1 MIIIIII
8 IMITT
13 FVIILTILTIVIIII
28 IIIICLGW
36 PSAGLLLNSY
46 DQHNL
51 TGMVANVLDPTVM
64 EIRETVGEL
73 IKTSS

>member
-1 MIIIIII
+1 MGGAGHRACIGLDWPS
-8 IMITT
+8 
-13 FVIILTILTIVIIII
+13 VQLLR
-28 IIIICLGW
+28 W
-36 PSAGLLLNSY
+36 PSAGLLLNSH

-64 EIRETVGEL
+64 EIRETVREL